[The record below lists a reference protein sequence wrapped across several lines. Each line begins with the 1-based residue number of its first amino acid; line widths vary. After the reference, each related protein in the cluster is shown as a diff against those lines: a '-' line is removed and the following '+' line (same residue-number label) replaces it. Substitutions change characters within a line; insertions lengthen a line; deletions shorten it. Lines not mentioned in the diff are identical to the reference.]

1 MPRCKY
7 CHSEITKF
15 DTDICPKCGERNP
28 IDDDYRTMDIT
39 QHIDP
44 QTGDFKLYKSKS
56 KKLTLFLMALFGPL
70 AFDEFYRG
78 FIGRA
83 IANLLLTIAV
93 VGGLGTCL
101 LLLDLIQPWF
111 YFVLY
116 GIVWVCHMLRA
127 LIVSRNDSLKDAR
140 GEFLR

>member
-28 IDDDYRTMDIT
+28 IDDNYRTMDIT

-56 KKLTLFLMALFGPL
+56 KKLTLFLTALLGPL
-70 AFDEFYRG
+70 GIDEFYRG
-78 FIGRA
+78 FTGRGVS
-83 IANLLLTIAV
+83 NLLLTIAV
-93 VGGLGTCL
+93 VGGLGTCFML
-101 LLLDLIQPWF
+101 LNITQYWIYFALYSVIWLLH
-111 YFVLY
+111 
-116 GIVWVCHMLRA
+116 IVRA
-127 LIVSRNDSLKDAR
+127 IFMSKNDSLKDAR

>member
-44 QTGDFKLYKSKS
+44 QAGDFKLYKSKS
-56 KKLTLFLMALFGPL
+56 KKLTLLLMALFGPL

-83 IANLLLTIAV
+83 VANLLFTIAV
-93 VGGLGTCL
+93 VGGLGTSL

-116 GIVWVCHMLRA
+116 GFVWVCHMLRA
-127 LIVSRNDSLKDAR
+127 LAISRNDSLKDAR

>member
-28 IDDDYRTMDIT
+28 IDDNYRTMDIT

-56 KKLTLFLMALFGPL
+56 KKMTLFLTALLGPL
-70 AFDEFYRG
+70 GIDEFYRG
-78 FIGRA
+78 FTGRGVS
-83 IANLLLTIAV
+83 NLLLISGHWATIWSTK
-93 VGGLGTCL
+93 G
-101 LLLDLIQPWF
+101 
-111 YFVLY
+111 
-116 GIVWVCHMLRA
+116 
-127 LIVSRNDSLKDAR
+127 
-140 GEFLR
+140 